1 MAAYIVRRVLLMIT
15 LLFVLSMAV
24 FVLFNML
31 PGDPARLTC
40 GKSCTPIVIEQNRHR
55 LGYDLPPHEQY
66 IKFVSGLFF
75 GRTFS
80 ENSPEPIVCEAP
92 CLGYSYNRHEEVL
105 SLIVRSAPV
114 TFWLA
119 IGAFIL
125 WIAVGVSLGI
135 FAALR
140 RGRWPDRLVLG
151 VSLIGYSLPSFFF
164 GLVLVFFVIIKW
176 QWLPFPSYPT
186 GANPGETLTAP
197 FRDPIAFLQT
207 MILPWIVLAILYAAF
222 YMRLTRNQVL
232 EVFNDDFV
240 RTARA
245 KGLPERT
252 VVVKHALRAGLTPIV
267 TAAGLDLAG
276 LLGGAIISESI
287 FSLPGLGALSVD
299 SITNSDLPLITGIT
313 LVTASLIIVAN
324 FVVDL
329 LYAVIDPRV
338 RLV

>member
-1 MAAYIVRRVLLMIT
+1 MAAYLVRRVLLMIS
-15 LLFVLSMAV
+15 LLLILSVAV
-24 FVLFNML
+24 FVLFNLL

-40 GKSCTPIVIEQNRHR
+40 GKSCTEAVIEQNRHR
-55 LGYDLPPHEQY
+55 LGYDDPVMTQY
-66 IKFVSGLFF
+66 VKFMSGIFT
-75 GRTFS
+75 GRVFS
-80 ENSPEPIVCEAP
+80 PESPEPIVCAAP
-92 CLGYSYNRHEEVL
+92 CLGYSFNRHEAVL
-105 SLIVRSAPV
+105 SLIVRAAPV

-119 IGAFIL
+119 LGAFII
-125 WIAVGVSLGI
+125 WISVGVSLGI

-140 RGRWPDRLVLG
+140 RGRWPDRLILG

-164 GLVLVFFVIIKW
+164 GLLLMFFVVIQW
-176 QWLPFPSYPT
+176 QWLPYPSYVS
-186 GANPGETLTAP
+186 P
-197 FRDPIAFLQT
+197 FEDPVGFLQT

-276 LLGGAIISESI
+276 LLGGAIISENI
-287 FSLPGLGALSVD
+287 FNLPGLGALSVE

-313 LVTASLIIVAN
+313 LLTASLVIVAN
-324 FVVDL
+324 FIVDL

>member
-1 MAAYIVRRVLLMIT
+1 MTAYIIRRVLGMIT
-15 LLFVLSMAV
+15 LLFLLSIAV

-40 GKSCTPIVIEQNRHR
+40 GKSCTPAVIEQNRAR
-55 LGYDLPPHEQY
+55 LGYDQPLHIQY
-66 IKFVSGLFF
+66 VKFVSGIFV

-80 ENSPEPIVCEAP
+80 ENSPQPIQCEAP
-92 CLGYSYNRHEEVL
+92 CLGYSFNRQEEVL
-105 SLIVRSAPV
+105 TLIARSAPV

-119 IGAFIL
+119 VGAFIL
-125 WIAVGVSLGI
+125 WLSVGVSVGI

-140 RGRWPDRLVLG
+140 RGRWPDRLVMG
-151 VSLIGYSLPSFFF
+151 ISLFGYSMPSFFI

-176 QWLPFPSYPT
+176 RLLPFPSYVS
-186 GANPGETLTAP
+186 P
-197 FRDPIAFLQT
+197 FEDIVAFLQT
-207 MILPWIVLAILYAAF
+207 MILPWIVLAVLYAAF

-232 EVFNDDFV
+232 EVLNDDYV

-252 VVVKHALRAGLTPIV
+252 VVVRHALRAGLTPIV

-276 LLGGAIISESI
+276 LLGGAIISENI
-287 FSLPGLGALSVD
+287 FSLPGLGALAIN
-299 SITNSDLPLITGIT
+299 SIVQSDLPLITGIT
-313 LVTASLIIVAN
+313 MLTASLIIFAN
-324 FVVDL
+324 LIVDL
-329 LYAVIDPRV
+329 LYAVVDPRV